1 MNWFAETDP
10 DVLSEAALA
19 KAQALM
25 SHAMRTS
32 QMDEAQLA
40 VKMGKT
46 PSSLQFMLSS
56 GCNLT
61 VRTLGEL
68 LGICGY
74 RLKIELQKLP
84 ARAAATETDEARASA
99 IPESR
104 EYDLKIELQKLP
116 ATAAATEP
124 GRSSCQR
131 DPGVTGIRPST
142 VRALEGRSS
151 AHACSVSSRALFG
164 MP

>member
-1 MNWFAETDP
+1 MMNWFTETDP

-61 VRTLGEL
+61 VRTLGQFL
-68 LGICGY
+68 AICGY
-74 RLKIELQKLP
+74 RLKIELQELP
-84 ARAAATETDEARASA
+84 ATVAATEPGEARASA
-99 IPESR
+99 IPDSR
-104 EYDLKIELQKLP
+104 EYDRQTL
-116 ATAAATEP
+116 
-124 GRSSCQR
+124 
-131 DPGVTGIRPST
+131 
-142 VRALEGRSS
+142 RALGGRSS
-151 AHACSVSSRALFG
+151 AHAGSVSSRALFG